1 MRLFLRSAPGLG
13 RQCGQFG
20 HRAYSSA
27 SSSPKASSSPSS
39 SILSAMEAIKAHPPK
54 IIPDYLSPMPSHL
67 LSTTLTDLL
76 SPSTQSS
83 SSPTIASPP
92 TPLPQGHH
100 LVYFPIQLAPS
111 QLIPDG
117 ADPDHSPGSPF
128 TRRVWAGGEV
138 TFSKTWRDMR
148 LDARPAV
155 CREKVEDV
163 SLRGRDGEE
172 KVFVDVWRRYGVGH
186 EVEQRREW
194 DIEERRTLVF
204 MREEEGSSP
213 SPARLI
219 KYPHPSSHSVALT
232 PSPTHLFHFSALSF
246 NAHSIHI
253 DPLYAREVDGHRALL
268 VHGPLTLALMLRVLN
283 DHIGPSACVR
293 RFTYRNY
300 APLYVDEQMSIN
312 LRRVS
317 REDGVEGRWD
327 VWIEGPEGG
336 MAVKGNADVIPL
348 EIELA

>member
-1 MRLFLRSAPGLG
+1 MRILLSTASALS
-13 RQCGQFG
+13 RQCGHLG
-20 HRAYSSA
+20 RRAYSA
-27 SSSPKASSSPSS
+27 SSSSSSH
-39 SILSAMEAIKAHPPK
+39 LSAIEAIKAHPPK
-54 IIPDYLSPMPSHL
+54 IIPDYLSPTPSHL
-67 LSTTLTDLL
+67 LTTTLTDLL
-76 SPSTQSS
+76 SPSSTSSSS
-83 SSPTIASPP
+83 SSPTISSPP
-92 TPLPQGHH
+92 LPLPQGHH

-111 QLIPDG
+111 RLALDG
-117 ADPDHSPGSPF
+117 ADPDHSPGPPF

-138 TFSKTWRDMR
+138 VFGETWREMR
-148 LDARPAV
+148 LDARPVV

-163 SLRGRDGEE
+163 SLRGKEGEE

-186 EVEQRREW
+186 EVEGRSAWE
-194 DIEERRTLVF
+194 IEERRTLVF
-204 MREEEGSSP
+204 MREEEEGASL

-219 KYPHPSSHSVALT
+219 KYPHPPCHSISLT

-253 DPLYAREVDGHRALL
+253 DPLYARDVDGHRALL

-283 DHIGPSACVR
+283 DRLGSGAAVR

-300 APLYVDEQMSIN
+300 APLYVNERMTIH

-317 REDGVEGRWD
+317 RDAGADGRWD

-336 MAVKGNADVIPL
+336 MAVKGSADVTQVV
-348 EIELA
+348 EGS